1 MSNNRIYHS
10 SIMEKAVKDLKNYI
24 DKKNNIHRINK
35 IKRIWKTTKDMT
47 QIL

>member
-1 MSNNRIYHS
+1 M
-10 SIMEKAVKDLKNYI
+10 MKKAIKDYI
-24 DKKNNIHRINK
+24 DIIVSEMKNNRINK

>member
-1 MSNNRIYHS
+1 MNNRIYPS
-10 SIMEKAVKDLKNYI
+10 SMMKKAIKDYI
-24 DKKNNIHRINK
+24 DIIVSEMKNNRINK